1 MSETEDPRRSRRRA
15 SRTVGPPVGEG
26 ATGQPTTG
34 ETRDT
39 AAPVSTPASS
49 SPQRAAS
56 NRSAGTSST
65 SAKTAK
71 VSTEKTV
78 PSSVTPGS
86 SGAESAESAESST
99 DADTSGATDATDPS
113 VEPTTERIA
122 RTGSGGLLSRLPF
135 TSKRRK
141 DTESSNQVSADPGSA
156 KSGAD
161 DRTVAHSRAA
171 EADSHSE
178 ADADDSAENKPRRSK
193 KAVLA
198 SAAAVVLVLGMV
210 SVAVLSVFAVQS
222 TEERDTNR
230 AEYVQTARQTVIN
243 LTTISADS
251 AKEDIQRVLTM
262 ASGEFK
268 TEFDGRIDPFTEIV
282 KQAKVT
288 SNGEVIEAA
297 IENEDEKSARVLIAA
312 KQTLTNAGQEEPQN
326 RFYRFRVT
334 VTRGDDGNLSAS
346 NVEFVA

>member
-15 SRTVGPPVGEG
+15 SRTVGPPVGEQ
-26 ATGQPTTG
+26 ATEQPTTD
-34 ETRDT
+34 ESRAT
-39 AAPVSTPASS
+39 ASQVSTPVSS
-49 SPQRAAS
+49 SAERTAS
-56 NRSAGTSST
+56 KRSAGTPST
-65 SAKTAK
+65 SAKTEK

-78 PSSVTPGS
+78 PGSVTSDS
-86 SGAESAESAESST
+86 SGAESSADAETA
-99 DADTSGATDATDPS
+99 GATDATDPS
-113 VEPTTERIA
+113 AESTERIA
-122 RTGSGGLLSRLPF
+122 APGRGGVLSRLPF

-141 DTESSNQVSADPGSA
+141 EAESTNKATTDLDDPAS
-156 KSGAD
+156 SGAD
-161 DRTVAHSRAA
+161 DTTVVHLRSATES
-171 EADSHSE
+171 DSHSE
-178 ADADDSAENKPRRSK
+178 DDTDESTGSKPRRSK
-193 KAVLA
+193 KAILA
-198 SAAAVVLVLGMV
+198 SVAAVVLVLGMV

-222 TEERDTNR
+222 TEERDANR

-282 KQAKVT
+282 KQAEVT

-297 IENEDEKSARVLIAA
+297 IENEDEKSARVLVAA
-312 KQTLTNAGQEEPQN
+312 KQTLTNAGQEEPQD

-334 VTRGDDGNLSAS
+334 VARGDDGNLSAS

>member
-15 SRTVGPPVGEG
+15 SRTVGPPVGGEE
-26 ATGQPTTG
+26 TEQPTTG
-34 ETRDT
+34 ETRGT

-78 PSSVTPGS
+78 PGSVTPGS

-113 VEPTTERIA
+113 AESTEGIA

-141 DTESSNQVSADPGSA
+141 ETESSNKATADLDPA
-156 KSGAD
+156 NSGAD
-161 DRTVAHSRAA
+161 DTAVAHSRAA
-171 EADSHSE
+171 TETDSHSE
-178 ADADDSAENKPRRSK
+178 GDPDDSAGDKPRRSK
-193 KAVLA
+193 KAILA
-198 SAAAVVLVLGMV
+198 SAAAVILVLGMV

-312 KQTLTNAGQEEPQN
+312 KQTLTNAGQEEPQD

-334 VTRGDDGNLSAS
+334 VSRGDDGNLSAS